1 MIKTTIMNNKLKK
14 IILRAILGLISFIL
28 LLVITGFLIVY
39 FNQDKIKRIFVT
51 ELNKSLR
58 TEISVKDIDFSVFAK
73 FPNASLR
80 FKDVLAKDAIT
91 APDKDTLLAAKSIYL
106 EFNLWDI
113 YYKEYKIK
121 KIEINNGKLN
131 IRVNKEGND
140 NYHFWKPST
149 DTVQSNFK
157 FVLKKI
163 ALNNVTIR
171 YINQESEQYY
181 DIKAV
186 KTIAQG
192 DFSNDIQS
200 LKLKGDLMITHF
212 QSGEVVYL
220 RNEKSSLSINGTINS
235 TKHTID
241 IDKGE
246 LKLNGLLFDV
256 TGMVSYAE
264 NYKYLNLKIKGKNV
278 KLHDFVKELPERY
291 RDYFAKYDS
300 KGNFDL
306 NLILKGNYAGNNI
319 PLVSAT
325 FNLKNGEI
333 YHTDSEAKL
342 TNVNFEGTY
351 TNAQSNDLANHRITL
366 RNFSCVLN
374 GGTIKGNLDITN
386 LKTPYLVLDAQ
397 VNIKLEDMHQF
408 IKNDK
413 VQSLSGGL
421 YLNLN
426 YKGQLSGSNLKAEDF
441 IRSNSN
447 GNAKITNLNL
457 QLKND
462 NRKFTN
468 INGLF
473 SFTNNDVKI
482 DALSGK
488 ISNSDFKING
498 YFRNILPYLFIADQ
512 KIQVIANVTSDNLNL
527 DELIATKTTDNGNAE
542 FKMNDNYEFLL
553 NMDVKNI
560 KFKKF
565 NARNASSNVT
575 YKDRIFHANNII
587 MESMG
592 GVINGMLQIDGTKQN
607 SFLISLDASVKKVN
621 AQQMFYVFDNF
632 GQKSMTD
639 KNIIGNVSA
648 EIQYASIFDQYLNI
662 NKKSVIAKI
671 NLKIENGR
679 LVNYQPMLKLSRFIK
694 EEDLKDISFSTL
706 QNQILIKDE
715 LITIP
720 SMEIKSSAIN
730 LTLAGEHKF
739 DNHIN
744 YKINLLLSEIT
755 SRKRKQREKTEQ
767 KTWIEEDD
775 GLGRTKIYIKVT
787 GTIDNPEFKYDT
799 KSVIIKVGAFIKEGG
814 ENFIN
819 TIKDEFKWLK
829 KDSANVKQ
837 KQQWK
842 EQEKGKFIY
851 EFDEEK
857 KETPKKETKP
867 KTPPPSNVKIKWDDE

>member
-1 MIKTTIMNNKLKK
+1 
-14 IILRAILGLISFIL
+14 
-28 LLVITGFLIVY
+28 
-39 FNQDKIKRIFVT
+39 
-51 ELNKSLR
+51 
-58 TEISVKDIDFSVFAK
+58 
-73 FPNASLR
+73 
-80 FKDVLAKDAIT
+80 
-91 APDKDTLLAAKSIYL
+91 
-106 EFNLWDI
+106 
-113 YYKEYKIK
+113 
-121 KIEINNGKLN
+121 
-131 IRVNKEGND
+131 
-140 NYHFWKPST
+140 
-149 DTVQSNFK
+149 
-157 FVLKKI
+157 
-163 ALNNVTIR
+163 
-171 YINQESEQYY
+171 
-181 DIKAV
+181 
-186 KTIAQG
+186 
-192 DFSNDIQS
+192 
-200 LKLKGDLMITHF
+200 
-212 QSGEVVYL
+212 
-220 RNEKSSLSINGTINS
+220 
-235 TKHTID
+235 
-241 IDKGE
+241 
-246 LKLNGLLFDV
+246 
-256 TGMVSYAE
+256 
-264 NYKYLNLKIKGKNV
+264 
-278 KLHDFVKELPERY
+278 
-291 RDYFAKYDS
+291 
-300 KGNFDL
+300 
-306 NLILKGNYAGNNI
+306 
-319 PLVSAT
+319 
-325 FNLKNGEI
+325 
-333 YHTDSEAKL
+333 
-342 TNVNFEGTY
+342 
-351 TNAQSNDLANHRITL
+351 
-366 RNFSCVLN
+366 
-374 GGTIKGNLDITN
+374 
-386 LKTPYLVLDAQ
+386 
-397 VNIKLEDMHQF
+397 MHQF

-468 INGLF
+468 INGSF

-512 KIQVIANVTSDNLNL
+512 KIQVIANVTSDYLNL
-527 DELIATKTTDNGNAE
+527 DELIVTKTTDNGNAE
-542 FKMNDNYEFLL
+542 FKMSDKYEFLL

-565 NARNASSNVT
+565 NAHNVSSNVT

-592 GVINGMLQIDGTKQN
+592 GVITGILQIDGTKQN
-607 SFLISLDASVKKVN
+607 SFLISLDASIKKVN

-648 EIQYASIFDQYLNI
+648 DIQYASIFDQYLNI

-679 LVNYQPMLKLSRFIK
+679 LVNYQPMMKLSRFIK

-706 QNQILIKDE
+706 QNQIIIKDE

-851 EFDEEK
+851 EFEEEK